1 MFSLVCVFVCSL
13 IRMSVCV
20 HVRASVSS
28 YVGKIIINSHL
39 TLFNTTAVRA
49 SFFYINVTHDRY
61 VKDKSTRYNGKG
73 VCERTRAM
81 ANNVATAT
89 AITTTT
95 IFNIKTN
102 FVMKMTE
109 IEQMLASTAPDT
121 CCLSRS
127 LSHSLAVWELEST
140 GIVSIIYVW

>member
-1 MFSLVCVFVCSL
+1 M
-13 IRMSVCV
+13 

-61 VKDKSTRYNGKG
+61 VKDKSTKYNGKG
-73 VCERTRAM
+73 VCERAREKAS
-81 ANNVATAT
+81 NVATTTAT
-89 AITTTT
+89 ATTTT
-95 IFNIKTN
+95 TFNIKTN

-109 IEQMLASTAPDT
+109 IEQMLASTAPHT
-121 CCLSRS
+121 CRLS
-127 LSHSLAVWELEST
+127 LPL
-140 GIVSIIYVW
+140 